1 MKVIKARS
9 QRNRTKWVAVPSE
22 EGGYHSGQVSTEH
35 LHGGWTVYELG
46 SGHWK
51 ENNCAVKE
59 REQQGVAEEGDEE
72 PFSFL
77 NGQG

>member
-1 MKVIKARS
+1 M
-9 QRNRTKWVAVPSE
+9 
-22 EGGYHSGQVSTEH
+22 STEH
-35 LHGGWTVYELG
+35 LHGGGTVYELG
-46 SGHWK
+46 SGRWK

>member
-1 MKVIKARS
+1 LLCLLRKGDTIQAKCPQSICM
-9 QRNRTKWVAVPSE
+9 
-22 EGGYHSGQVSTEH
+22 EGG
-35 LHGGWTVYELG
+35 TVYELG
-46 SGHWK
+46 SGRWK